1 MKFLKK
7 VLILS
12 HRYVGIVLGLLVIVW
27 FASGIAM
34 MYVGGMPAISAETR
48 RERTPPLDL
57 GAVDLSPAEAVARAR
72 EASGA
77 RGGGSARLLTVMDRP
92 AYRVGP
98 TTVFADTGEVMP
110 EADLATAR
118 KIAGRFVGV
127 GEDRVRHVAT
137 LEAVDQWTLSERA
150 ALPLLKFEVDDP
162 DRTEVYVEPRTGD
175 VRMLTTAR
183 ARTLAWIGTIPHWL
197 YFTALRSNQPLW
209 YDIVVWSSGA
219 VTLLAALGLVL
230 GVVQLR
236 KKRPFHLS
244 SAVPYSG
251 WMRWHYLTGA
261 VFGVFTLTW
270 AFSGMLSME
279 PFAWTNA
286 TGLTVPGSVFSGGA
300 ADLDDF
306 AAPDPI
312 RWADLLDGRSVKE
325 IDFARIQ
332 DAHYYVVRLAPEDGA
347 EERERG
353 RQPYALAG
361 DVDPDRLLVEAASL
375 EVRSGPFTPESLVAR
390 LEAAVPEAAIRDWEL
405 LQGYDSY
412 YYSRAGQLPL
422 PVLRVRFEDPAETW
436 VYADPEMSQMLGALP
451 RLARLE
457 RWLYNGL
464 HSLDFAFWYNSA
476 AWDVGMIV
484 LLLGGL
490 ATSTIG
496 LLVGLGRVKRG
507 AFRLANPR
515 S

>member
-1 MKFLKK
+1 
-7 VLILS
+7 
-12 HRYVGIVLGLLVIVW
+12 VIVW

-175 VRMLTTAR
+175 VRMLTTGR
-183 ARTLAWIGTIPHWL
+183 ARMLAWIGTIPHWL

-244 SAVPYSG
+244 SAVP
-251 WMRWHYLTGA
+251 
-261 VFGVFTLTW
+261 
-270 AFSGMLSME
+270 
-279 PFAWTNA
+279 
-286 TGLTVPGSVFSGGA
+286 
-300 ADLDDF
+300 
-306 AAPDPI
+306 
-312 RWADLLDGRSVKE
+312 
-325 IDFARIQ
+325 
-332 DAHYYVVRLAPEDGA
+332 
-347 EERERG
+347 
-353 RQPYALAG
+353 
-361 DVDPDRLLVEAASL
+361 
-375 EVRSGPFTPESLVAR
+375 
-390 LEAAVPEAAIRDWEL
+390 
-405 LQGYDSY
+405 
-412 YYSRAGQLPL
+412 
-422 PVLRVRFEDPAETW
+422 
-436 VYADPEMSQMLGALP
+436 
-451 RLARLE
+451 
-457 RWLYNGL
+457 
-464 HSLDFAFWYNSA
+464 
-476 AWDVGMIV
+476 
-484 LLLGGL
+484 
-490 ATSTIG
+490 
-496 LLVGLGRVKRG
+496 
-507 AFRLANPR
+507 
-515 S
+515 